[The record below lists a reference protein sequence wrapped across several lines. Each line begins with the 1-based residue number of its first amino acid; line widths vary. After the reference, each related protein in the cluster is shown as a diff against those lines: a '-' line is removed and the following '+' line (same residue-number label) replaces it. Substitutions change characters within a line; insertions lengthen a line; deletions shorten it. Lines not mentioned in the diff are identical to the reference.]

1 MDKTKV
7 ETSFNLVNNE
17 NNDIRKIVTD
27 KAYTIYGKPLPQEIQ
42 ERLNIELNSIIE
54 NELDMI
60 YIITSKLVEKSQEYG
75 YLTGFRGCVGS
86 SLVAYLL
93 GITECNPLS
102 KKFGGFNIPFETF
115 VGVNFNKVLDINL
128 NIATDIYKNIC
139 EYLDQILKE
148 QKMCIMVNNVLS
160 SFNRNI
166 VTITGKQI
174 GNIVLLSDDYQ
185 VYLKKLHDLTN
196 INPKT
201 IKLDDEYISDAMIN
215 KMCAFTNTE
224 MIKTIIQETQAK
236 TFDDLVRIYGL
247 IHGTDTW
254 QDNAE
259 TIISNEEANL
269 SQVITSRDDVMVYLM
284 EKGIDRVIAYNIMEN
299 VRKGKGLTADIQ
311 NIMIKHDIPEWYIK
325 SCNKI
330 KYLFPKAHAVNY
342 MLYLLRLAWYKTNY
356 NKEFNKI
363 TK

>member
-1 MDKTKV
+1 
-7 ETSFNLVNNE
+7 
-17 NNDIRKIVTD
+17 
-27 KAYTIYGKPLPQEIQ
+27 
-42 ERLNIELNSIIE
+42 
-54 NELDMI
+54 
-60 YIITSKLVEKSQEYG
+60 
-75 YLTGFRGCVGS
+75 
-86 SLVAYLL
+86 
-93 GITECNPLS
+93 
-102 KKFGGFNIPFETF
+102 
-115 VGVNFNKVLDINL
+115 
-128 NIATDIYKNIC
+128 
-139 EYLDQILKE
+139 
-148 QKMCIMVNNVLS
+148 
-160 SFNRNI
+160 
-166 VTITGKQI
+166 
-174 GNIVLLSDDYQ
+174 
-185 VYLKKLHDLTN
+185 
-196 INPKT
+196 
-201 IKLDDEYISDAMIN
+201 MIN

-363 TK
+363 TKEVRNEYF